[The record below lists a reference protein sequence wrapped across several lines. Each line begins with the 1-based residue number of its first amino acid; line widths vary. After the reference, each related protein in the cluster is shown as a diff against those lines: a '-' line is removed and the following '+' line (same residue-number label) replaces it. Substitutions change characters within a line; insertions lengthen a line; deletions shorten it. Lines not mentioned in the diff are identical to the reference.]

1 MVKIL
6 KKFSKFHP
14 KKLLSNQEKRKKCV
28 FFEIIRTNLQ
38 FTKSLSNRLEI
49 NFKQHHRGIKRRNC
63 HAHSS
68 YKTVSDNLLFML
80 FYFSPITIIL
90 ILPDSFFNKYTPSFN
105 SLFQSLL
112 SPDSKLT
119 LFTLTPNSV

>member
-14 KKLLSNQEKRKKCV
+14 KKLLSNQEQRKKCV

-49 NFKQHHRGIKRRNC
+49 NFKQLHRGIKRRNC
-63 HAHSS
+63 LAHSS
-68 YKTVSDNLLFML
+68 YKTVSDNLLFLL
-80 FYFSPITIIL
+80 FYYSPITIIL